1 MSTGT
6 IILRIA
12 AFALGLV
19 IVLITFRSAIRT
31 LVLSRGI
38 RDPISS
44 AVFVLLRKIFRFRA
58 DLAKNYEQKDNV
70 MAYYAPVSLL
80 TLPIVWL
87 TFILF
92 GFMAMYWAMGVQ
104 DLQDAFTL
112 SGSSLLTLGFADGD
126 TQLQIV
132 FVFIEAAIGLI
143 MVALIIAYLPTMYGA
158 FSRRE
163 TAVALLDVRAGNP
176 PSAVQM
182 ILRYHRNHGLDSL
195 HESWK
200 RWEEWFAEVEE
211 SHTSLAALVFFRSPQ
226 PGHSWVTAAGAVL
239 DTAALTL
246 SVLDIPWD
254 AQAALCVRSGY
265 LALQRIGDFFKI
277 PYKADPIFPDD
288 QISITREEFE
298 GTVELLIAA
307 GLPIKEDRDRAWRDF
322 GGWRINYD
330 AVLLALCEL
339 TMAPYAPWSS
349 DRSGTFVLRPSSNDS
364 D

>member
-1 MSTGT
+1 M
-6 IILRIA
+6 IILQIA
-12 AFALGLV
+12 VFVLGL
-19 IVLITFRSAIRT
+19 ITVLLTFRSAIRT

-44 AVFVLLRKIFRFRA
+44 SVFVLLRKIFRIRA
-58 DLAKNYEQKDNV
+58 SLAKTYEHKDSI

-87 TFILF
+87 TFILI
-92 GFMAMYWAMGVQ
+92 GFMAMFWAMGVQ
-104 DLQDAFTL
+104 DLRDAFTL

-143 MVALIIAYLPTMYGA
+143 MVALIIAYLPTMYNA

-163 TAVALLDVRAGNP
+163 TAVTLLDVRAGRP

-200 RWEEWFAEVEE
+200 SWEEWFAEVEE
-211 SHTSLAALVFFRSPQ
+211 SHTSLAALVFFRSSQ

-254 AQAALCVRSGY
+254 AQAALCLRSGY
-265 LALQRIGDFFKI
+265 LALRRIGDFFKI
-277 PYKADPIFPDD
+277 PYNPDPRFPDD

-298 GTVELLIAA
+298 GTIDLLIAA
-307 GLPIKEDRDRAWRDF
+307 GLPVKADRERSWRDF

-330 AVLLALCEL
+330 TVLLSLCEL

-349 DRSGTFVLRPSSNDS
+349 DRSGTKALRPSSSERD
-364 D
+364 